1 MEHILKYFKELTSNQ
16 IEQFKALAPLYE
28 SWNSKINVISR
39 KDIPNLYLH
48 HVLHSLSIVKYLQHS
63 KLEEEFERGIIM
75 DVGTGGGFPGIPLA
89 IYYPNATFVLADS
102 IGKKITVAEAIS
114 KEIGLQNVITVNGR
128 AEQIQLHKLLSSR
141 LQSGSCE
148 SCAEAAKQSR
158 AEQSRAAKQAAATRQ
173 FNFIVSR
180 AVTSLD
186 NFIPWV
192 KGKYTN
198 SILYLKGGD
207 TIAQEIQ
214 AAATKNRFSPTIV
227 EAKDI
232 IRWLP
237 EPFFEGKKLLR
248 ILSF

>member
-1 MEHILKYFKELTSNQ
+1 MEHILTYFKELTSNQ
-16 IEQFKALAPLYE
+16 IEQFKRLAPLYE

-48 HVLHSLSIVKYLQHS
+48 HVLHSLAIVKYLQHS
-63 KLEEEFERGIIM
+63 HLEAEFERGIIM

-102 IGKKITVAEAIS
+102 IGKKIRVVEGICNQ
-114 KEIGLQNVITVNGR
+114 IGLNNVI
-128 AEQIQLHKLLSSR
+128 ALH
-141 LQSGSCE
+141 
-148 SCAEAAKQSR
+148 SR
-158 AEQSRAAKQAAATRQ
+158 AEDIEPQKVVKAAPQNNNLIARCNK
-173 FNFIVSR
+173 FDFIVSR

-248 ILSF
+248 IHSF